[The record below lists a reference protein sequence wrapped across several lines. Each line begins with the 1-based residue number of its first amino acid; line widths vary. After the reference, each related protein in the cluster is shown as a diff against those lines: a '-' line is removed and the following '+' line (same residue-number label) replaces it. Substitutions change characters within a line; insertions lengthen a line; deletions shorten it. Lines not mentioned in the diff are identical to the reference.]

1 MPFLTVQ
8 VTDSDSDKF
17 SDGEYL
23 DDDIEKGNAVMAA
36 VTVVVIF
43 LIFFLCMAIM
53 LTWTLLVL
61 GDHQVTKRSPEKF
74 VFFVQISEMFRAGGS
89 PFNSALTFL
98 SGLTLCKLKKAGEKI
113 FLLITIFFL
122 KKNFYLIL
130 FLRDNEITIKLHVR
144 CDPKIFNYGFSL
156 EIQCPCFSPSHSP
169 LLNSSLSPHWKPPIP
184 KITRSGVVQ

>member
-1 MPFLTVQ
+1 MRCSLLMSLLAVQ

-61 GDHQVTKRSPEKF
+61 GDHQVMKKSPEKF
-74 VFFVQISEMFRAGGS
+74 FSSKS
-89 PFNSALTFL
+89 PKCSGPEDLL
-98 SGLTLCKLKKAGEKI
+98 STLL
-113 FLLITIFFL
+113 
-122 KKNFYLIL
+122 
-130 FLRDNEITIKLHVR
+130 
-144 CDPKIFNYGFSL
+144 
-156 EIQCPCFSPSHSP
+156 
-169 LLNSSLSPHWKPPIP
+169 
-184 KITRSGVVQ
+184 

>member
-1 MPFLTVQ
+1 MSILAVQ

-61 GDHQVTKRSPEKF
+61 GDHQVMKRSPE
-74 VFFVQISEMFRAGGS
+74 S
-89 PFNSALTFL
+89 
-98 SGLTLCKLKKAGEKI
+98 
-113 FLLITIFFL
+113 
-122 KKNFYLIL
+122 L
-130 FLRDNEITIKLHVR
+130 F
-144 CDPKIFNYGFSL
+144 
-156 EIQCPCFSPSHSP
+156 FSPKSP
-169 LLNSSLSPHWKPPIP
+169 KCSGPEDLLSTLL
-184 KITRSGVVQ
+184 

>member
-1 MPFLTVQ
+1 
-8 VTDSDSDKF
+8 
-17 SDGEYL
+17 
-23 DDDIEKGNAVMAA
+23 
-36 VTVVVIF
+36 
-43 LIFFLCMAIM
+43 
-53 LTWTLLVL
+53 
-61 GDHQVTKRSPEKF
+61 
-74 VFFVQISEMFRAGGS
+74 MFRAGGS

-113 FLLITIFFL
+113 YHLITIFS
-122 KKNFYLIL
+122 L
-130 FLRDNEITIKLHVR
+130 FFFWRDNDTSIKLHVR

>member
-1 MPFLTVQ
+1 MPILAVQ

-61 GDHQVTKRSPEKF
+61 GDHQV
-74 VFFVQISEMFRAGGS
+74 M
-89 PFNSALTFL
+89 
-98 SGLTLCKLKKAGEKI
+98 
-113 FLLITIFFL
+113 
-122 KKNFYLIL
+122 
-130 FLRDNEITIKLHVR
+130 
-144 CDPKIFNYGFSL
+144 
-156 EIQCPCFSPSHSP
+156 
-169 LLNSSLSPHWKPPIP
+169 
-184 KITRSGVVQ
+184 TRSLKSLVFRLNLRNVQGRRIAFQLCSNFPQWSHLVQTEESW

>member
-1 MPFLTVQ
+1 
-8 VTDSDSDKF
+8 
-17 SDGEYL
+17 
-23 DDDIEKGNAVMAA
+23 
-36 VTVVVIF
+36 
-43 LIFFLCMAIM
+43 
-53 LTWTLLVL
+53 
-61 GDHQVTKRSPEKF
+61 
-74 VFFVQISEMFRAGGS
+74 MFRAGGS

-98 SGLTLCKLKKAGEKI
+98 SGLTLCKLKKAGENI

-122 KKNFYLIL
+122 KKYFYLIL
-130 FLRDNEITIKLHVR
+130 FLPDDEINIKLHVR

>member
-1 MPFLTVQ
+1 MPFLAVQ

-61 GDHQVTKRSPEKF
+61 GDHQVMKRSPEM
-74 VFFVQISEMFRAGGS
+74 FFFSSKS
-89 PFNSALTFL
+89 PKCSGPEDLL
-98 SGLTLCKLKKAGEKI
+98 STLL
-113 FLLITIFFL
+113 
-122 KKNFYLIL
+122 
-130 FLRDNEITIKLHVR
+130 
-144 CDPKIFNYGFSL
+144 
-156 EIQCPCFSPSHSP
+156 
-169 LLNSSLSPHWKPPIP
+169 
-184 KITRSGVVQ
+184 

>member
-1 MPFLTVQ
+1 MRFCLLIPLLAVQ

-61 GDHQVTKRSPEKF
+61 GDHQVMKRSLKSLFFSSKSAKCSGPED
-74 VFFVQISEMFRAGGS
+74 
-89 PFNSALTFL
+89 LL
-98 SGLTLCKLKKAGEKI
+98 STLL
-113 FLLITIFFL
+113 
-122 KKNFYLIL
+122 
-130 FLRDNEITIKLHVR
+130 
-144 CDPKIFNYGFSL
+144 
-156 EIQCPCFSPSHSP
+156 
-169 LLNSSLSPHWKPPIP
+169 
-184 KITRSGVVQ
+184 

>member
-1 MPFLTVQ
+1 MSLLAVQ

-61 GDHQVTKRSPEKF
+61 GDHQVMKRSLKCL
-74 VFFVQISEMFRAGGS
+74 FFRLNLRNVQGRRISFQ
-89 PFNSALTFL
+89 
-98 SGLTLCKLKKAGEKI
+98 LCS
-113 FLLITIFFL
+113 
-122 KKNFYLIL
+122 NF
-130 FLRDNEITIKLHVR
+130 
-144 CDPKIFNYGFSL
+144 P
-156 EIQCPCFSPSHSP
+156 QWSH
-169 LLNSSLSPHWKPPIP
+169 L
-184 KITRSGVVQ
+184 VQTEESW

>member
-1 MPFLTVQ
+1 MVTIKDRLPLVVCLQYIYFLMRCSLLMPLLAVQ

-61 GDHQVTKRSPEKF
+61 GDHQVMMRRP
-74 VFFVQISEMFRAGGS
+74 
-89 PFNSALTFL
+89 
-98 SGLTLCKLKKAGEKI
+98 
-113 FLLITIFFL
+113 
-122 KKNFYLIL
+122 
-130 FLRDNEITIKLHVR
+130 
-144 CDPKIFNYGFSL
+144 
-156 EIQCPCFSPSHSP
+156 
-169 LLNSSLSPHWKPPIP
+169 
-184 KITRSGVVQ
+184 

>member
-1 MPFLTVQ
+1 MPLPAVQ

-61 GDHQVTKRSPEKF
+61 GDHQVMKRGPEKF
-74 VFFVQISEMFRAGGS
+74 FFFSTKSRKCSGPED
-89 PFNSALTFL
+89 LL
-98 SGLTLCKLKKAGEKI
+98 STLL
-113 FLLITIFFL
+113 
-122 KKNFYLIL
+122 
-130 FLRDNEITIKLHVR
+130 
-144 CDPKIFNYGFSL
+144 
-156 EIQCPCFSPSHSP
+156 
-169 LLNSSLSPHWKPPIP
+169 
-184 KITRSGVVQ
+184 

>member
-1 MPFLTVQ
+1 MRCSLLIPLLAVQ

-61 GDHQVTKRSPEKF
+61 GDHQVIKRSPEKF
-74 VFFVQISEMFRAGGS
+74 VFFS
-89 PFNSALTFL
+89 PKSPKCSGPEDLL
-98 SGLTLCKLKKAGEKI
+98 STLL
-113 FLLITIFFL
+113 
-122 KKNFYLIL
+122 
-130 FLRDNEITIKLHVR
+130 
-144 CDPKIFNYGFSL
+144 
-156 EIQCPCFSPSHSP
+156 
-169 LLNSSLSPHWKPPIP
+169 
-184 KITRSGVVQ
+184 

>member
-1 MPFLTVQ
+1 MPLLAVQ

-61 GDHQVTKRSPEKF
+61 GDHQVTTRSPEKF
-74 VFFVQISEMFRAGGS
+74 VFSSKS
-89 PFNSALTFL
+89 PKCSGPEDFL
-98 SGLTLCKLKKAGEKI
+98 STLL
-113 FLLITIFFL
+113 
-122 KKNFYLIL
+122 
-130 FLRDNEITIKLHVR
+130 
-144 CDPKIFNYGFSL
+144 
-156 EIQCPCFSPSHSP
+156 
-169 LLNSSLSPHWKPPIP
+169 
-184 KITRSGVVQ
+184 

>member
-1 MPFLTVQ
+1 MPLLAVQ

-61 GDHQVTKRSPEKF
+61 GDHQV
-74 VFFVQISEMFRAGGS
+74 M
-89 PFNSALTFL
+89 
-98 SGLTLCKLKKAGEKI
+98 
-113 FLLITIFFL
+113 
-122 KKNFYLIL
+122 
-130 FLRDNEITIKLHVR
+130 
-144 CDPKIFNYGFSL
+144 
-156 EIQCPCFSPSHSP
+156 
-169 LLNSSLSPHWKPPIP
+169 
-184 KITRSGVVQ
+184 TRSLKRLFFRLNLRNVQGRRISFQLCSNFPQWSHLVQTEESW

>member
-1 MPFLTVQ
+1 MRCSLLTPLLADQ

-61 GDHQVTKRSPEKF
+61 GDHQVMKRSPEKF
-74 VFFVQISEMFRAGGS
+74 FFLVQISEMFRAGGS

-122 KKNFYLIL
+122 EKK
-130 FLRDNEITIKLHVR
+130 
-144 CDPKIFNYGFSL
+144 
-156 EIQCPCFSPSHSP
+156 
-169 LLNSSLSPHWKPPIP
+169 LLPDSFFA
-184 KITRSGVVQ
+184 RR

>member
-1 MPFLTVQ
+1 MPLLAVQ

-61 GDHQVTKRSPEKF
+61 GDHQVMKRSPEKF
-74 VFFVQISEMFRAGGS
+74 VFFFAQISEMFRAGGS

-122 KKNFYLIL
+122 FSSDS
-130 FLRDNEITIKLHVR
+130 FFGEITIKLHVR

>member
-1 MPFLTVQ
+1 MRCSLLIPLLVVQ

-61 GDHQVTKRSPEKF
+61 GDHQVMKRSPEKF
-74 VFFVQISEMFRAGGS
+74 VFSSKPPKCSGPED
-89 PFNSALTFL
+89 FL
-98 SGLTLCKLKKAGEKI
+98 STLL
-113 FLLITIFFL
+113 
-122 KKNFYLIL
+122 
-130 FLRDNEITIKLHVR
+130 
-144 CDPKIFNYGFSL
+144 
-156 EIQCPCFSPSHSP
+156 
-169 LLNSSLSPHWKPPIP
+169 
-184 KITRSGVVQ
+184 

>member
-1 MPFLTVQ
+1 MPLLVVQ

-61 GDHQVTKRSPEKF
+61 GDHQV
-74 VFFVQISEMFRAGGS
+74 M
-89 PFNSALTFL
+89 
-98 SGLTLCKLKKAGEKI
+98 
-113 FLLITIFFL
+113 
-122 KKNFYLIL
+122 
-130 FLRDNEITIKLHVR
+130 
-144 CDPKIFNYGFSL
+144 
-156 EIQCPCFSPSHSP
+156 
-169 LLNSSLSPHWKPPIP
+169 
-184 KITRSGVVQ
+184 TRSLKSLFFRPNLRNVQGRRISFQLCSNFPQWSHLVQTEESW